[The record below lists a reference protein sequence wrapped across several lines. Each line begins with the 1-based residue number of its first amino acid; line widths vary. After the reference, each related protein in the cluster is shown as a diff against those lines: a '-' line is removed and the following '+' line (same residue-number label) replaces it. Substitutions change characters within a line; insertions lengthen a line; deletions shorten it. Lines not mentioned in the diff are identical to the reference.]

1 MNILRRG
8 SRGRLVR
15 FLQIALNTHLNPQPR
30 IKVDGLFGPKTE
42 KAVLD
47 FQVFAGLDTD
57 GIVGPKTWNALL
69 EPAKVPVA
77 NLKKF
82 KSQLG
87 TVADFANHLQKLELT
102 FRDPKSLLKAVSNFT
117 MTANGARYLLIGQ
130 DPRVI
135 DFRHFFAAASE
146 AYGGSLS
153 RKSKIPIGGSRGEAL
168 LLGVANEIGQ
178 CVDEG
183 LKLKLNSCFS
193 REDLGSNRLG
203 AEFGRTLLIARSEAN
218 QMRVHQQLRVFLA
231 KLAPKPP
238 KAIGNTELPGPFSIV
253 SESVTALVIGII
265 DVLIPDAY

>member
-1 MNILRRG
+1 
-8 SRGRLVR
+8 
-15 FLQIALNTHLNPQPR
+15 
-30 IKVDGLFGPKTE
+30 VDGLFGPKTE
-42 KAVLD
+42 KAVFD
-47 FQVFAGLDTD
+47 FQVFAGLATD
-57 GIVGPKTWNALL
+57 GIVGSKTWKAIL
-69 EPAKVPVA
+69 EPAKVPAA

-102 FRDPKSLLKAVSNFT
+102 YRDPKSLLKAVSNFT

-146 AYGGSLS
+146 AYSGSLS
-153 RKSKIPIGGSRGEAL
+153 RKSKIPVGGSRGEAL
-168 LLGVANEIGQ
+168 LLGVANEVAQ

-183 LKLKLNSCFS
+183 LKLQLNSCFS

-203 AEFGRTLLIARSEAN
+203 AEFGRALLIARSEAK
-218 QMRVHQQLRVFLA
+218 QIRVHRELRAFLT

-238 KAIGNTELPGPFSIV
+238 KAIGNTELPGPLSIV
-253 SESVTALVIGII
+253 TESVTALVLGIL
-265 DVLIPDAY
+265 DVMIPDVY